1 MAGQSAARAPGG
13 RLAGVLFDLDGTL
26 LDTLEDLADSTNR
39 CLARLGLPPH
49 PPEAYRYF
57 VGDGLGNLARRVL
70 PAERRDPATIEELK
84 ELFNRDYSGH
94 WADKTRPYD
103 GIAGLLDGLSAR
115 GRPMAILSN
124 KPHAFTVEMVKH
136 FLGAWRFS
144 AVYGAR
150 DSHPRK
156 PDPAAALE
164 ISEEMQLTPERVLY
178 AGDTGTDMQTAR
190 NAGMF
195 AVGVLWG
202 FRPRAELEQ
211 NGARI
216 LVSRPEE
223 LLAYL

>member
-1 MAGQSAARAPGG
+1 MAGE
-13 RLAGVLFDLDGTL
+13 LAGVLFDLDGTL

-49 PPEAYRYF
+49 PPADYRYF
-57 VGDGLGNLARRVL
+57 VGDGLGNLALRVL
-70 PAERRDPATIEELK
+70 PAERRDAATVEALK
-84 ELFNRDYSGH
+84 ELFNRDYGGH
-94 WADKTRPYD
+94 WADKTRLYD
-103 GIAGLLDGLSAR
+103 GIGGLLDGLSAR

-136 FLGAWRFS
+136 FLGAWSFA

-156 PDPAAALE
+156 PDPAAALQ
-164 ISEEMQLTPERVLY
+164 ISAEMDLLPARVLY

-202 FRPRAELEQ
+202 FRPRAELEES
-211 NGARI
+211 GARV
-216 LVSRPEE
+216 LVSRPAE

>member
-1 MAGQSAARAPGG
+1 MPAPGA
-13 RLAGVLFDLDGTL
+13 RDGVLFDLDGTL

-39 CLARLGLPPH
+39 CLARLGLPGQPTQS
-49 PPEAYRYF
+49 YRYF

-70 PAERRDPATIEELK
+70 PAERRDEATVEALK
-84 ELFNRDYSGH
+84 ELFNRDYDGH

-103 GIAGLLDGLSAR
+103 GIAELLDELAAR

-124 KPHAFTVEMVKH
+124 KPHAFTVQMVRH
-136 FLGAWRFS
+136 FFGSRPFA
-144 AVYGAR
+144 AVFGAR

-156 PDPAAALE
+156 PDPGAALE
-164 ISEEMQLTPERVLY
+164 IGAAMGLEPARVLY
-178 AGDTGTDMQTAR
+178 AGDTSTDMQTAR

-211 NGARI
+211 SGAQAV
-216 LVSRPEE
+216 VSRPAE

>member
-1 MAGQSAARAPGG
+1 MAG

-39 CLARLGLPPH
+39 CLARLGLPSH

-57 VGDGLGNLARRVL
+57 VGDGLANLARRAL
-70 PAERRDPATIEELK
+70 PAERRDAATIEELK
-84 ELFNRDYSGH
+84 ALFNQDYAGH
-94 WADKTRPYD
+94 WADKTRPYE
-103 GIAGLLDGLSAR
+103 GIASLLDELASR
-115 GRPMAILSN
+115 SRPMAILSN

-136 FLGAWRFS
+136 FLGVWRFS

-150 DSHPRK
+150 DSHSRK

-164 ISEEMQLTPERVLY
+164 ISEEMQLPPARVLY

-190 NAGMF
+190 SAGMF

-202 FRPRAELEQ
+202 FRPRTELEQ
-211 NGARI
+211 NGAQL
-216 LVSRPEE
+216 LVSRPQE
-223 LLAYL
+223 LLAWL

>member
-1 MAGQSAARAPGG
+1 MAGEPGARAAGG
-13 RLAGVLFDLDGTL
+13 RLAGALFDLDGTL
-26 LDTLEDLADSTNR
+26 LDPLGDLADSTNR

-49 PPEAYRYF
+49 PVEAYRYF
-57 VGDGLGNLARRVL
+57 VGDGLGNLARRAL
-70 PAERRDPATIEELK
+70 PAERREEATIEELK
-84 ELFNRDYSGH
+84 ELFNRDYAAH

-103 GIAGLLDGLSAR
+103 GIAALLDGLAAR
-115 GRPMAILSN
+115 GRPMAVLSN
-124 KPHAFTVEMVKH
+124 KPHAFTVEMVRH
-136 FLGAWRFS
+136 FLGAWRFA

-164 ISEEMQLTPERVLY
+164 ISEEMRLPPTRVLY

-190 NAGMF
+190 SAGMF

-202 FRPRAELEQ
+202 FRPRTELEQ
-211 NGARI
+211 NGAEA

-223 LLAYL
+223 LLAWL